1 MSGRRADARGDCQG
15 TAGRRR
21 AAPCDRGA
29 WPPGNRRPAEHAM
42 AVVSMSKQE
51 FARLEV
57 LLGVQSGRQ
66 RVANAC
72 TMIGDGGGGG
82 N

>member
-1 MSGRRADARGDCQG
+1 
-15 TAGRRR
+15 
-21 AAPCDRGA
+21 
-29 WPPGNRRPAEHAM
+29 M

-51 FARLEV
+51 FVRLEV

-72 TMIGDGGGGG
+72 TLIGDGGG